1 MALGDAVADCMFV
14 VSTVCLK
21 RMNPTLSH
29 LQSQAMKRYAKIG
42 AVIGFLA
49 GVVVF
54 LGYIATS
61 WWVCSTLLD
70 CPGHWLPYAVIFTIG
85 LTFFTAAGAIA
96 AAILRGLY
104 EMFRIDGG
112 PSP

>member
-1 MALGDAVADCMFV
+1 
-14 VSTVCLK
+14 
-21 RMNPTLSH
+21 
-29 LQSQAMKRYAKIG
+29 MKRYAKIG

-54 LGYIATS
+54 VGYVATS

-70 CPGHWLPYAVIFTIG
+70 CPGHWLPYVIIFAIG

-96 AAILRGLY
+96 AAFLRGLY

-112 PSP
+112 SSP